1 MTPEQKAKEIVEKH
15 YCIIEDATAGLFEED
30 VEYVKA
36 RQTAAKAC
44 AIEEVKAVIA
54 VTPKKKGWSKETLLL
69 MEANMDNPKDFEE
82 PDSDELKYWEQVLTE
97 LENL

>member
-1 MTPEQKAKEIVEKH
+1 
-15 YCIIEDATAGLFEED
+15 
-30 VEYVKA
+30 
-36 RQTAAKAC
+36 
-44 AIEEVKAVIA
+44 VIA

-97 LENL
+97 IEKL